1 MKKDKI
7 YCRVFALICGLCFAS
22 GCASYSPEP
31 AMAERLPAWP
41 PPPSRPRISFVRS
54 VYSLKDLGVKLS
66 TWRRLLNFIASDDRG
81 VEGFVKPLALSV
93 DDEGNL
99 CIVDHGAGKVMFY
112 DRSSRRCMQWRRV
125 GEYSLLSPVSF
136 IKQGDTFFVADTQL
150 GRVLAFDMKG
160 RVLFE
165 IKEGIKRPSGL
176 AISGDKLFVADSHLH
191 RVAVFGV
198 NGIFLYWFG
207 EQGAGKGDLNFPTHI
222 SVGADGYIYVTDSMN
237 SRIQVFGEDGKHVR
251 MIGGAGDSSGS
262 FNRPKGVALDADM
275 NMYVADAI
283 FDNVQVFNRE
293 GGFLMH
299 FGSAGSE
306 PGQFWMPSG
315 IAVDARGRALY
326 VADSYNHRIQI
337 FELLKEEGAVEG
349 R

>member
-66 TWRRLLNFIASDDRG
+66 TWRRVLNFIASDDRG

-99 CIVDHGAGKVMFY
+99 CIVDHGAGKVVFY
-112 DRSSRRCMQWRRV
+112 NKSSRRCMQWRRI

-136 IKQGDTFFVADTQL
+136 VKQGDTFFVADTQL
-150 GRVLAFDMKG
+150 GRVLAFDIKG

-165 IKEGIKRPSGL
+165 MKEGIKRPSGL
-176 AISGDKLFVADSHLH
+176 AISGDKLFVAETKKKMPIIYKELLVDRNNNWLPMID
-191 RVAVFGV
+191 A
-198 NGIFLYWFG
+198 YG
-207 EQGAGKGDLNFPTHI
+207 ETPEKEFVL
-222 SVGADGYIYVTDSMN
+222 VGAAHLVGPDGIVKALRD
-237 SRIQVFGEDGKHVR
+237 
-251 MIGGAGDSSGS
+251 
-262 FNRPKGVALDADM
+262 KG
-275 NMYVADAI
+275 Y
-283 FDNVQVFNRE
+283 R
-293 GGFLMH
+293 
-299 FGSAGSE
+299 
-306 PGQFWMPSG
+306 
-315 IAVDARGRALY
+315 
-326 VADSYNHRIQI
+326 
-337 FELLKEEGAVEG
+337 VEKL
-349 R
+349 